1 MEEAGI
7 LGELGGPLWILVVN
21 LMIWTG
27 LFGYL
32 LHLGRRLS
40 EAERRARSNGPSPRE
55 ET

>member
-21 LMIWTG
+21 LILWTG

-32 LHLGRRLS
+32 VHLGRRIS
-40 EAERRARSNGPSPRE
+40 EAERRASSNRTSSRE
-55 ET
+55 ES